1 MNWPNL
7 EMPESIEIDDK
18 AYSNT
23 FGRFIIQPL
32 ERGFGVTIGNA
43 LRRTLL
49 SSLPGAAISMIRI
62 DGATDQVLHE
72 FSTVN
77 GVVEDLSE
85 MILNLKEVR
94 LKLVNKRP
102 EKINLHLK
110 GPREFK
116 AGDIQNGSTEFEI
129 LNPDKHIATLNKDA
143 DFELEM
149 RISRG
154 HGYVPSEE
162 NKQADQPVGA
172 IPIDSIYT
180 PIRRVSYDV
189 ENTRLGHR
197 TDYEKLILEVETDG
211 SVTPDDALTYAA
223 KILKDHIQLFINF
236 DIEPEE
242 EEPEEIDEEVLQI
255 RKLLK
260 MPVDEL
266 ELSVR
271 SYNCLMA
278 ANIKTIG
285 DLVSRDEQEMLKF
298 RNFGRKSLQEL
309 TKILEEKGL
318 HFGMD
323 TEKYLKGDSE

>member
-1 MNWPNL
+1 MNWPSL
-7 EMPESIEIDDK
+7 QMPQSIEIDDSS
-18 AYSNT
+18 YSNT
-23 FGRFIIQPL
+23 HGKFTLQPL
-32 ERGFGVTIGNA
+32 ERGFGVTIGNS
-43 LRRTLL
+43 LRRILL
-49 SSLPGAAISMIRI
+49 SSLPGAAISMIRV
-62 DGATDQVLHE
+62 DNVLHE
-72 FSTVN
+72 FSTIP
-77 GVVEDLSE
+77 GVVEDVTD

-94 LKLVNKRP
+94 LKLLTKRP
-102 EKINLHLK
+102 EKVVVSLK
-110 GPREFK
+110 GPGEFK
-116 AGDIQNGSTEFEI
+116 AGDIQNGTTEFEI
-129 LNPDKHIATLNKDA
+129 LNPEKHIATLNKDA
-143 DFELEM
+143 KFDLEL

-154 HGYVPSEE
+154 HGYVPAEQ
-162 NKQADQPVGA
+162 NKLPDQPIGA

-180 PIRRVSYDV
+180 PIRKVTYHI
-189 ENTRLGHR
+189 ENTRLGDR
-197 TDYEKLILEVETDG
+197 TDYEKLTLEVETDG

-242 EEPEEIDEEVLQI
+242 EEPVEVDEEVLKV

-285 DLVSRDEQEMLKF
+285 DLVKRDEPEMLKF

-309 TKILEEKGL
+309 TKILDEKGL
-318 HFGMD
+318 QFGMD
-323 TEKYLKGDSE
+323 MEKYLKGDTE

>member
-7 EMPESIEIDDK
+7 QMPDSIEIDDTS
-18 AYSNT
+18 YSNT
-23 FGRFIIQPL
+23 FGRFVLQPL
-32 ERGFGVTIGNA
+32 ERGYGVTIGNS
-43 LRRTLL
+43 LRRILL
-49 SSLPGAAISMIRI
+49 SSLPGAAISMIKI
-62 DGATDQVLHE
+62 DNVLHE
-72 FSTVN
+72 FSTIP
-77 GVVEDLSE
+77 GVVEDVADL
-85 MILNLKEVR
+85 ILNLKEVR
-94 LKLVNKRP
+94 LKLLSKRP
-102 EKINLHLK
+102 ERVLLNLS
-110 GPREFK
+110 GPREFT
-116 AGDIQNGSTEFEI
+116 AGDIQNGTTEFEI
-129 LNPDKHIATLNKDA
+129 LNPDKHLATLNDDA
-143 DFELEM
+143 GFEIEL

-154 HGYVPSEE
+154 HGYVAAEE
-162 NKQADQPVGA
+162 NRLPDQPVGA
-172 IPIDSIYT
+172 VAIDAIYT
-180 PIRRVSYDV
+180 PVRNVTYKI
-189 ENTRLGHR
+189 ENTRLGDR
-197 TDYEKLILEVETDG
+197 TDYEKLILDVETDG

-242 EEPEEIDEEVLQI
+242 EEPVEVDEEILQV

-285 DLVSRDEQEMLKF
+285 DLVKRDEQEMLKF

-318 HFGMD
+318 QFGMD
-323 TEKYLKGDSE
+323 TEKYLKGDTE

>member
-7 EMPESIEIDDK
+7 QMPEGIDLDE
-18 AYSNT
+18 ATYTNNY
-23 FGRFIIQPL
+23 GRFVVQPL

-43 LRRTLL
+43 LRRVLL

-62 DGATDQVLHE
+62 DGVLHE
-72 FSTVN
+72 LSTVP

-85 MILNLKEVR
+85 IILNLKEVR
-94 LKLVNKRP
+94 FKLLNKRP
-102 EKINLHLK
+102 DKVLVHLE
-110 GPREFK
+110 GPRDFT
-116 AGDIQNGSTEFEI
+116 AGDIQNGTTEFEI
-129 LNPDKHIATLNKDA
+129 LNPDRHIATLNDEA
-143 DFELEM
+143 NFDIEF

-154 HGYVPSEE
+154 HGYVPAEE
-162 NKQADQPVGA
+162 NKQSDQPIGA
-172 IPIDSIYT
+172 IPIDAIYT
-180 PIRRVSYDV
+180 PIKKVAYEV

-211 SVTPDDALTYAA
+211 SITPDDALTYGA
-223 KILKDHIQLFINF
+223 KILKDHIELFINF

-242 EEPEEIDEEVLQI
+242 EEPIEVDEEVLQI

-285 DLVSRDEQEMLKF
+285 DLVRRDEQEMLKF

-309 TKILEEKGL
+309 TKILEEKGIQ
-318 HFGMD
+318 FGMD
-323 TEKYLKGDSE
+323 TDKYLKGDTDS

>member
-7 EMPESIEIDDK
+7 QIPESVELDDTS
-18 AYSNT
+18 YSNT
-23 FGRFIIQPL
+23 YGKFILQPL

-43 LRRTLL
+43 LRRVLL
-49 SSLPGAAISMIRI
+49 SSLPGAAITMVRV
-62 DGATDQVLHE
+62 DGVLHE
-72 FSTVN
+72 FSTIP
-77 GVVEDLSE
+77 GVVEDVADV
-85 MILNLKEVR
+85 ILNLKQVR
-94 LKLVNKRP
+94 FKLISKRP
-102 EKINLHLK
+102 DKVLIHLK
-110 GPREFK
+110 GPKDFK
-116 AGDIQNGSTEFEI
+116 AGDIQNGTTEFEI
-129 LNPDKHIATLNKDA
+129 LNPDLHIATLNKDA
-143 DFELEM
+143 DFDMEL
-149 RISRG
+149 RVSRG

-162 NKQADQPVGA
+162 NKQPDQPIGA
-172 IPIDSIYT
+172 IPIDAVFT
-180 PIRRVSYDV
+180 PVRQVTYDV

-197 TDYEKLILEVETDG
+197 TDYEKLILEVQTDG
-211 SVTPDDALTYAA
+211 SITPDDALTYAA
-223 KILKDHIQLFINF
+223 KILKDHIQMFINF

-242 EEPEEIDEEVLQI
+242 EEPVEVDEEILRI

-285 DLVSRDEQEMLKF
+285 DLVKRDEQEMLKF

-323 TEKYLKGDSE
+323 TDKYLKDDNE